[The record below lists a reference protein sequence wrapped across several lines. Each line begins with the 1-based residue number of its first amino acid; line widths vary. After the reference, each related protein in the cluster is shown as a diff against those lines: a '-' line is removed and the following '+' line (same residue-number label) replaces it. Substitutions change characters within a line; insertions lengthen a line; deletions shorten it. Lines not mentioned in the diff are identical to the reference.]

1 MLVVWN
7 DLRYALRMLARS
19 PSSTAVALFALA
31 LGIGANTAIFSVVN
45 GVLLRPLPYPDPD
58 RLVIL
63 WETQPSKGIRDFPV
77 SPPDYKDW
85 LDRSRSFDQIAA
97 FREHPSVLTGGALPE
112 RLDAASL
119 TPACFQLLGAQT
131 YRGRLFLP
139 EEDQSARNHVAILS
153 YGLWQRRF
161 GGDPG
166 VVGRTLD
173 LDGGSYSVVGIMSPG
188 FKLLETTS
196 EIWIP
201 YTVDAKEFAEDNR
214 GYKTLRVLARLRT
227 GVTLEQAAAEM
238 QSIAAVIEHQHAD
251 VNGGWSA
258 TATLLREQL
267 VGDTRPTLYTL
278 VGAVAFV
285 LLIACSNVANLLLVR
300 AGARQKEIAIRAS
313 LGASHWQII
322 RQVLTESLLLSL
334 AGAALG
340 IALAWAALPVLLRLS
355 PGNIPRSDE
364 ITLDPKVLAFTL
376 AVSILAALISGSVPA
391 VIASRAQLNEVL
403 KAAGR
408 TSMASV
414 RTRKLRNLLVV
425 SQVAFSVALLIG
437 AGLMVRSL
445 LELQAVNPGF
455 RPDHVVTM
463 QLALPATRYEG
474 LRVAQFYRQLLDRV
488 QPLPGVQYAAVA
500 RNLPLGGGDNSLNF
514 EIANRPAQA
523 SGDQP
528 RARYRAVSSD
538 YFSALGIPLIKG
550 REFQPSD
557 SETSQSVVIISDL
570 MARRFFPNDDPIG
583 RRMKAGFSEAPW
595 STIVG
600 VVGNVKWAGLDSE
613 TNPEMYYPFQQVP
626 PTLMAFVEGS
636 MSVILRTHGDPV
648 ALVRAVREQ
657 AHALDPDQPV
667 FRVRTMEDLVHGS
680 VAKPRFRATLVT
692 IFAALA
698 LALAV
703 VGLYGVI
710 SYSVSQRSN
719 EMGIR
724 AALGAG
730 KRDLLRLVLGEGTR
744 LALAGVLIGLAIGYP
759 LARSIQRLLYG
770 VRSYDPVTFIAIPLL
785 LLVVALLATAVPALR
800 ATRTD
805 PSAALRYE

>member
-1 MLVVWN
+1 MYVVWN
-7 DLRYALRMLARS
+7 DVRYALRMLARS
-19 PSSTAVALFALA
+19 PGSTAVALFALA

-45 GVLLRPLPYPDPD
+45 GVLLRPLPYPQPD
-58 RLVIL
+58 RLAIL
-63 WETQPSKGIRDFPV
+63 WETQPSKGIRDFPA
-77 SPPDYKDW
+77 SPPDYRDW
-85 LDRSRSFDQIAA
+85 LDRSRSFEQIAA

-119 TPACFQLLGAQT
+119 TPACFQLLGAQAQH
-131 YRGRLFLP
+131 GRLFLP
-139 EEDQSARNHVAILS
+139 EEDQPGHNHVAVLS

-161 GGDPG
+161 GGDTG
-166 VVGRTLD
+166 IVGRSLD
-173 LDGGSYSVVGIMSPG
+173 LDGGSYSIVGVMSPG
-188 FKLLETTS
+188 FKLLDTTS
-196 EIWIP
+196 EIWVP
-201 YTVDAKEFAEDNR
+201 YTLDSKELSEENR
-214 GYKTLRVLARLRT
+214 GYKTLRVIARLRS

-278 VGAVAFV
+278 IGAVAFV

-300 AGARQKEIAIRAS
+300 ASARQKEIAIRAA
-313 LGASHWQII
+313 LGASHWRII
-322 RQVLTESLLLSL
+322 RQVMSESLLLSL
-334 AGAALG
+334 TGAALG
-340 IALAWAALPVLLRLS
+340 LVLARLALPVLLRLS
-355 PGNIPRSDE
+355 PGNIPRGDE
-364 ITLDPKVLAFTL
+364 ITLDLRVMAFTF
-376 AVSILAALISGSVPA
+376 AVSIAAALISGSVPA
-391 VIASRAQLNEVL
+391 IIAVRAQLNEVL

-414 RTRKLRNLLVV
+414 RTRRLRNFLVV

-437 AGLMVRSL
+437 AGLMIRSL
-445 LELQAVNPGF
+445 LLLQSVNPGF
-455 RPDHVVTM
+455 RTDHVITM
-463 QLALPATRYEG
+463 QLALPDTRYEG
-474 LRVAQFYRQLLDRV
+474 LHVAQFYRQLLDRL
-488 QPLPGVQYAAVA
+488 QPLPVLQYAAVA

-550 REFQPSD
+550 RCFQPSD
-557 SETSQSVVIISDL
+557 SEASQSVVIINDL
-570 MARRFFPNDDPIG
+570 MARRFWPNDDPIG

-595 STIVG
+595 STIIG
-600 VVGNVKWAGLDSE
+600 VVGNVKWAGLDAE
-613 TNPEMYYPFQQVP
+613 TNPEMYYSFQQVP
-626 PTLMAFVEGS
+626 PTLMSFVEGS
-636 MSVILRTHGDPV
+636 MAVILRTHGDPSSV
-648 ALVRAVREQ
+648 IKSVREQ

-692 IFAALA
+692 IFAAVA

-719 EMGIR
+719 EMGVR

-730 KRDLLRLVLGEGTR
+730 KRDLLQLVLGEGTR

-759 LARSIQRLLYG
+759 LARSVQRLLYG
-770 VRSYDPVTFIAIPLL
+770 VRAYDPITFLAIPLL